1 MLLSEEHR
9 IKACSSRSLFR
20 QIDSYCYCAKN
31 LSNSVNYM
39 IRQIFRIHTKL
50 KEGKVPEEWEAEL
63 MEQVNCGIR
72 DYNEGRAKDRTL
84 RHIDETNGFV
94 ADAYFLSWYLKKT
107 AEYKAMP
114 YATCSQIC
122 IQEKCREWKAF
133 YRAKA
138 AYAKDASSFA
148 GRPCP
153 PGYLDPSKGRGWL
166 VITSQNFRID
176 ENRNVIMPGF
186 LKGIH
191 IRARHDSVRQ
201 IRILTAGDGI
211 VIRLIY
217 EKKEAPATETKNVMG
232 IDLGVDNLIAAAWN
246 SDKPPLVLNGRP
258 LKSMN
263 QYYNKRKARLQ
274 EEAKSANGLDMTRR
288 MERLTKKRNR
298 KVKDYLHKASRK
310 IVQLAEAANTSL
322 IVIGANR
329 GWKQKVNLGNRT
341 NQNFV
346 AIPYKTLIDMIRYK
360 AALKGIEVKVVEE
373 GYTSGTSY
381 LDGEFPEAASY
392 DRKRRIKR
400 GLFKSN
406 SGTCINA
413 DVNAAYQMMKL
424 AGVCNLQIK
433 AGEKVT
439 RIKAA

>member
-1 MLLSEEHR
+1 VYPDDSPGQFDLSQGSAALRLKKGGGDMLLSEEHR

-153 PGYLDPSKGRGWL
+153 TGYLDP
-166 VITSQNFRID
+166 
-176 ENRNVIMPGF
+176 
-186 LKGIH
+186 
-191 IRARHDSVRQ
+191 
-201 IRILTAGDGI
+201 
-211 VIRLIY
+211 
-217 EKKEAPATETKNVMG
+217 
-232 IDLGVDNLIAAAWN
+232 
-246 SDKPPLVLNGRP
+246 
-258 LKSMN
+258 
-263 QYYNKRKARLQ
+263 
-274 EEAKSANGLDMTRR
+274 
-288 MERLTKKRNR
+288 
-298 KVKDYLHKASRK
+298 
-310 IVQLAEAANTSL
+310 
-322 IVIGANR
+322 
-329 GWKQKVNLGNRT
+329 
-341 NQNFV
+341 
-346 AIPYKTLIDMIRYK
+346 
-360 AALKGIEVKVVEE
+360 
-373 GYTSGTSY
+373 
-381 LDGEFPEAASY
+381 
-392 DRKRRIKR
+392 
-400 GLFKSN
+400 
-406 SGTCINA
+406 
-413 DVNAAYQMMKL
+413 
-424 AGVCNLQIK
+424 
-433 AGEKVT
+433 
-439 RIKAA
+439 

>member
-1 MLLSEEHR
+1 MTGE
-9 IKACSSRSLFR
+9 
-20 QIDSYCYCAKN
+20 
-31 LSNSVNYM
+31 
-39 IRQIFRIHTKL
+39 KL
-50 KEGKVPEEWEAEL
+50 KNPDPSFLPFTYSPPFLLLV
-63 MEQVNCGIR
+63 
-72 DYNEGRAKDRTL
+72 
-84 RHIDETNGFV
+84 
-94 ADAYFLSWYLKKT
+94 FLS
-107 AEYKAMP
+107 
-114 YATCSQIC
+114 
-122 IQEKCREWKAF
+122 
-133 YRAKA
+133 
-138 AYAKDASSFA
+138 
-148 GRPCP
+148 
-153 PGYLDPSKGRGWL
+153 
-166 VITSQNFRID
+166 
-176 ENRNVIMPGF
+176 GF

-217 EKKEAPATETKNVMG
+217 EKKEALAAETKNVMG
-232 IDLGVDNLIAAAWN
+232 IDLGVDNLITAAWN
-246 SDKPPLVLNGRP
+246 SNQPPLVLNGRP

-310 IVQLAEAANTSL
+310 IVQLAEAANTGL
-322 IVIGANR
+322 IVIGANK

-346 AIPYKTLIDMIRYK
+346 AIPYKMLIDMIRYK